1 MNLRVVALESQLVSI
16 LYSIKY
22 QPILWTIHA
31 VKHINDQNTGNLNT
45 RQKAGMCK
53 LQVVSCKGGA
63 EEKDLVFPVP
73 KVGFGTVGS
82 SMAVLTIRWVF

>member
-45 RQKAGMCK
+45 RQKAGMYK
-53 LQVVSCKGGA
+53 LQVVSCKGGGGR
-63 EEKDLVFPVP
+63 KRPSIP
-73 KVGFGTVGS
+73 S
-82 SMAVLTIRWVF
+82 SKARIRNGR